1 MTSEKSTD
9 YQIKLV
15 NNPMHYWATVY
26 AKCDLKEQEDKADPT
41 KAPHDRYVFSAMERS
56 AIHAKW
62 RALEERKKV
71 LRRQLARRLKRQKRQ
86 LDAKSAGKKKR

>member
-1 MTSEKSTD
+1 MTNEKSTD

-26 AKCDLKEQEDKADPT
+26 AKCELKEQTDKTDVT
-41 KAPHDRYVFSAMERS
+41 KAAHDRYIFSATERS
-56 AIHAKW
+56 TIHAKW

-71 LRRQLARRLKRQKRQ
+71 LKRQIARRLKRQKRRPVEQ
-86 LDAKSAGKKKR
+86 PTRY